1 MTLAKNYLEKLHK
14 NQLLDLAEF
23 IVTENFKHHS
33 DELPQDYKDDV
44 NAIYKEELNFYEKS
58 EVYSTRDQ
66 EGSITGAIRVLKWN
80 FTDVLPIQK
89 IFGINPLL
97 AIHQPNVN
105 DIYHIGRFAVKKG
118 VKDLNLFKR
127 LLACV
132 AKLICNHKGNMAF
145 AEIDSKLLRLLN
157 LMGVKTMI
165 IGESINYLG
174 SETIPI
180 MMTYDGVIDF
190 YNKYK
195 HLIADAEISTVNDSV
210 VKNINKLANTGRVVY
225 AA

>member
-33 DELPQDYKDDV
+33 DDLPKDYKNNVDD
-44 NAIYKEELNFYEKS
+44 IYQEELRFYENS
-58 EVYSTRDQ
+58 EVFSTRDPD
-66 EGSITGAIRVLKWN
+66 GSISGAIRVLKWN
-80 FTDVLPIQK
+80 FIDVLPIQK

-97 AIHQPNVN
+97 AVTQPDVN
-105 DIYHIGRFAVKKG
+105 DIYHIGRFAVRKDLN
-118 VKDLNLFKR
+118 DLNLFKR

-132 AKLICNHKGNMAF
+132 AKLICSDKGNLAF
-145 AEIDSKLLRLLN
+145 AEIDSKLLRLLH

-165 IGESINYLG
+165 IGESIDYLG

-180 MMTYDGVIDF
+180 MMTYDGVLDF

-195 HLIADAEISTVNDSV
+195 HLIVETPASLPNTSYVRDISKMTN
-210 VKNINKLANTGRVVY
+210 NRRVVFTV
-225 AA
+225 